1 MLIRFSPEADAELT
15 EAREWY
21 SHQRKDLIWNSCNV
35 SKSRC
40 YPDEIEIIAVFH
52 SRCNPDVWRSR
63 VS

>member
-1 MLIRFSPEADAELT
+1 MIFRFTPEADAELT

-40 YPDEIEIIAVFH
+40 YPDEIEIIAVLIRDAIRMFGSH
-52 SRCNPDVWRSR
+52 G
-63 VS
+63 